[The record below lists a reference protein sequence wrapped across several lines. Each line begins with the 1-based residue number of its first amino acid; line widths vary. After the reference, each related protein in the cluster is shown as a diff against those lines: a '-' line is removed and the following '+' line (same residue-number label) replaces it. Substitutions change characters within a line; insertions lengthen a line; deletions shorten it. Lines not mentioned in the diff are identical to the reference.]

1 MNTTIGEILERIQS
15 AYSKGVR
22 STSSRLSSRLSYSKY
37 KSVRKMLVAQQ
48 IKKKQKISEKK
59 AYLIYTQKAPT

>member
-1 MNTTIGEILERIQS
+1 MNTTIGEIIERIQS

-22 STSSRLSSRLSYSKY
+22 SASSRLSSRLIYSKY

-48 IKKKQKISEKK
+48 IKKK
-59 AYLIYTQKAPT
+59 